1 MYARVRTIPNC
12 CIRDPVKAAT
22 PTRDREL
29 QQVKTML
36 KFEWKKGRIEREYAD
51 SLESAIFFL
60 AEHNGAMESLV
71 WDAPPVVLSLES
83 RIGDS
88 GMKIY

>member
-1 MYARVRTIPNC
+1 MYAPMRTMPNC
-12 CIRDPVKAAT
+12 CIRAPVKAAT

-36 KFEWKKGRIEREYAD
+36 KFEWKKGRIERKCAEC
-51 SLESAIFFL
+51 FFL
-60 AEHNGAMESLV
+60 QSAMELFVPV
-71 WDAPPVVLSLES
+71 WDAPVVLSS